1 MTKRQ
6 KKPQHIFKG
15 VCLAVVC
22 SIASKF
28 AFSNESAAS
37 CASIA
42 DNMERLACYDT
53 FFRKGSAEQP
63 TPPAPAKAQTP
74 AQSTNAAPPATEF
87 GGEFRKQHT
96 DGPKRLNAVVTG
108 VTPLGRG
115 LYRLSLDNGQVWDTT
130 EADWA
135 LEFHA
140 SNSVTISRMM
150 LGNYLISRAGEGRS
164 IPVKRVQ

>member
-74 AQSTNAAPPATEF
+74 AQ
-87 GGEFRKQHT
+87 R
-96 DGPKRLNAVVTG
+96 PKPHQQPISSGAKSKHNN
-108 VTPLGRG
+108 TPHP
-115 LYRLSLDNGQVWDTT
+115 S
-130 EADWA
+130 
-135 LEFHA
+135 
-140 SNSVTISRMM
+140 
-150 LGNYLISRAGEGRS
+150 
-164 IPVKRVQ
+164 